1 MRPWASTMHAQP
13 PPQRPRPAILAAR
26 APYMY
31 TREACCA
38 ACAPCAISR
47 VHRGCGHAVI
57 GRRGHYRPRR
67 PLPCAEGC
75 LHVAAHRPPDVSMQ
89 QRGAVLTCTWAGS
102 PRSMSHA
109 RCGGGLGCRS
119 VVAAVDPILR
129 NVKPPIFLSL
139 KTHRLKFGSRAP
151 EVVAMRTFSVSPR
164 RVVLHARVRF
174 VGDDLQ
180 AVIVAGM
187 PTGRVFAGARHSH
200 PLGRG
205 ESGLMRCGVRGRY
218 MVSGRSCWAH
228 HDLRGSADWEQV

>member
-1 MRPWASTMHAQP
+1 M
-13 PPQRPRPAILAAR
+13 
-26 APYMY
+26 
-31 TREACCA
+31 
-38 ACAPCAISR
+38 
-47 VHRGCGHAVI
+47 
-57 GRRGHYRPRR
+57 
-67 PLPCAEGC
+67 
-75 LHVAAHRPPDVSMQ
+75 
-89 QRGAVLTCTWAGS
+89 
-102 PRSMSHA
+102 
-109 RCGGGLGCRS
+109 
-119 VVAAVDPILR
+119 AAVDPILR

-228 HDLRGSADWEQV
+228 HDLRGSADWEQVCHAVMVWLPDVCIDLRRRRRAGSTRGTCAGTAGTGGAESASTCSAPAQAASMALQHQPCCMHLQATVRCSWPRADSSLPQLLTSQTT